1 MMNARVGFFPHGL
14 LAAIALVAAV
24 HVASP
29 VRAELPIV
37 VSEENEAGSGRWRPT
52 DERAWK
58 IGETPSGKVFSLF
71 KQSEYKPPYRSPVN
85 IALLD
90 DAIVGDFVLECRLQ
104 STVKDYAHRSMVVVF
119 GYQNPAHFYY
129 VHFGKRTD
137 DHANQIFI
145 VDGAPRVKIS
155 SKTTPGTPW
164 DDAWHRVKIVRT
176 VADGKVNVYFDDL
189 ENPALTAVDKTF
201 AWGQIGV
208 GAFDDLGNIDDV
220 VLRGR
225 VVRPDAP

>member
-1 MMNARVGFFPHGL
+1 MKQEGRNLKRGL
-14 LAAIALVAAV
+14 LAASLAAICLVA
-24 HVASP
+24 P

-37 VSEENEAGSGRWRPT
+37 VNEDFEGGSGRWRPT
-52 DERAWK
+52 DEHAWK
-58 IGETPSGKVFSLF
+58 ITETPSGKVYSLF

-90 DAIVGDFVLECRLQ
+90 DVSVGDFVLECRLQ

-145 VDGAPRVKIS
+145 VDGAARLKIS
-155 SKTTPGTPW
+155 TKTTPGTAW
-164 DDAWHRVKIVRT
+164 DDAWHQVKIVRS
-176 VADGKVNVYFDDL
+176 VSDGKIDVFFDDL
-189 ENPALTAVDKTF
+189 ENPVMTAVDKTF
-201 AWGQIGV
+201 AWGRIGV

-220 VLRGR
+220 VLRGQI
-225 VVRPDAP
+225 VKPDAR